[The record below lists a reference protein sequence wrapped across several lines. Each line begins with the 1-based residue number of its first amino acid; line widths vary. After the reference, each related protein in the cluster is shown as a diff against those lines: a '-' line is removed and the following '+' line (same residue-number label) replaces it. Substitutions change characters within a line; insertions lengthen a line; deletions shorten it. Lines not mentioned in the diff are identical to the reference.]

1 MIKKLL
7 SLVLVCIMVFSFA
20 SCGLVNTGD
29 PDSGNSGDPGNS
41 GNSGSGSG
49 KGTYPRVTY
58 YDRKDGYKYAA
69 YLQNSHLIYDYGED
83 RGDGNGVVSYPFE
96 FLNCEDYHYHRR
108 YTLVG
113 YDEARKG
120 DLDEADDHIAILYEN
135 GKYVLYDFYRKL
147 IVDDFPFA
155 EVYEDKTFLPENL
168 GSKTFPILTQTA
180 DFEKD
185 TRTGGSTEFFFER
198 SEISVDSSICSNAK
212 GYELK
217 TRVVAHGKTD
227 HESQYTCFKFYYDPD
242 TEIGLYC
249 EFYLTNDPK
258 VKMDEG
264 AGEAYYVYSSELSRR
279 VEVTSYEI
287 GKVSPSDVKA
297 KAAEIMKG
305 HESEYKH
312 VIYSEYADIFA

>member
-7 SLVLVCIMVFSFA
+7 PFMLVCIMILSAA
-20 SCGLVNTGD
+20 SCGQISIGGADTGNSENT
-29 PDSGNSGDPGNS
+29 GNSG
-41 GNSGSGSG
+41 GSGGGS
-49 KGTYPRVTY
+49 YPRVTY
-58 YDRKDGYKYAA
+58 YDGKEGYKYAA
-69 YLQNSHLIYDYGED
+69 SLQNAQLIYNYGED
-83 RGDGNGVVSYPFE
+83 RDDGQGVVSYPFE
-96 FLNCEDYHYHRR
+96 FLNCEDYHYHKR

-120 DLDEADDHIAILYEN
+120 SLNEADDHVAIVYDN

-147 IVDDFPFA
+147 IVDDFPFS

-168 GSKTFPILTQTA
+168 GSKTFPILKETK
-180 DFEKD
+180 DFEKGTKSAGKTD
-185 TRTGGSTEFFFER
+185 TYCER
-198 SEISVDSSICSNAK
+198 FEISVDSSLCPNAK

-217 TRVVAHGKTD
+217 TRVVSHGSAD
-227 HESQYTCFKFYYDPD
+227 RESQYTCYKFYYDPD

-264 AGEAYYVYSSELSRR
+264 AGEAYYEYSSELSSK

-297 KAAEIMKG
+297 KVSEVMKG
-305 HESEYKH
+305 HESEYRH
-312 VIYSEYADIFA
+312 ITYSEYGDIFE